1 MDAQATYMFQRNPNE
16 QGPNG
21 SPRPINSNNGNGSDG
36 PNKNITI
43 SLIMRSLLIVVVVL
57 LGWGLFQ
64 YFTQSSN
71 SGPQDVLDVFFFF
84 QAEDGIRDLTVT
96 GVQTCA
102 LPI

>member
-21 SPRPINSNNGNGSDG
+21 SPRPNNSNNGNGNGG
-36 PNKNITI
+36 PNKNITR

-71 SGPQDVLDVFFFF
+71 RGPQDVLEVPYGTFYQHVNLANLHRLVCQPQD
-84 QAEDGIRDLTVT
+84 
-96 GVQTCA
+96 
-102 LPI
+102 